1 MGSMTRGIW
10 IGNLRYNV
18 DKEAL
23 ENFFGNIC
31 TDIEEINLPQVKEED
46 GKVRNKGFAFITFKS
61 DQATKQAVSLSETSL
76 NGRRVL
82 IKFGNDYTKRKEKKI
97 AESDPTSSIFL
108 GNLGFD
114 VVKQDVIELSNQFQR
129 IVGIRIGTF
138 EDSGKCKGFAYI
150 DFEDVQS
157 AKTAFSILY
166 GRKLK
171 GRKLRVEFATDKA
184 VKRGKPWL
192 DNPQKPKKR
201 SIQLTHD
208 SSDPKN
214 ISDDERE

>member
-23 ENFFGNIC
+23 ENFFGNIS

-108 GNLGFD
+108 GNLEFD
-114 VVKQDVIELSNQFQR
+114 VVKQDVIELSSEFQR

-138 EDSGKCKGFAYI
+138 EDTGKCKGFAYI

-157 AKTAFSILY
+157 AKAAFSILY
-166 GRKLK
+166 GKKLK

-192 DNPQKPKKR
+192 DNPQKPKKQ
-201 SIQLTHD
+201 SIQLAHD
-208 SSDPKN
+208 SSDVKN
-214 ISDDERE
+214 VSNDEKE